1 MGHALKQSVE
11 QTVMFS
17 KLEALRTWDA
27 AYDRIYFG
35 HEFCQRLMPSS
46 DHVKQAATFCT
57 ENKKTFSLVT
67 PFVTN
72 AGLELVQ
79 HTIRTL
85 MEHAPEG
92 VEIVV
97 NDLGVLHWLHRE
109 YPTVPIA
116 LGRLLT
122 KQKRGPR
129 ILRITD
135 RLPPSANEHFKRSN
149 VDASHLTAFFQ
160 QMGVQRVELD
170 NLLQGIKREGVMQAS
185 LYTPYAYVSTTR
197 LCLLMSG
204 DQPDKNLRSI
214 GTCHRECQ
222 HYNITLT
229 HADMPVPLHLQG
241 NTQFFENDKLPK
253 DLAALNIT
261 RIVHQPSLP

>member
-1 MGHALKQSVE
+1 MEHALKQSIE
-11 QTVMFS
+11 QAVMFS
-17 KLEALRTWDA
+17 TLEALRTWDTPC
-27 AYDRIYFG
+27 DRIYFG

-46 DHVKQAATFCT
+46 EDVQQASALCT
-57 ENKKTFSLVT
+57 ENKRPFSLVT

-79 HTIRTL
+79 HSIRTL
-85 MEHAPEG
+85 MEHAPED

-109 YPTVPIA
+109 YPTVAIA

-129 ILRITD
+129 ILRIVD
-135 RLPPSANEHFKRSN
+135 RLPPSARAHFERSN
-149 VDASHLTAFFQ
+149 VDATHLTAFFRKI
-160 QMGVQRVELD
+160 GVKRFELD
-170 NLLQGIKREGVMQAS
+170 NLLQGIRREGGMQAS

-214 GTCHRECQ
+214 GTCHKECQ
-222 HYNITLT
+222 HYNIALN

-241 NTQFFENDKLPK
+241 NTQFFRNDKLPD
-253 DLAALNIT
+253 DLVALNIT
-261 RIVHQPSLP
+261 RLVHQPSLP